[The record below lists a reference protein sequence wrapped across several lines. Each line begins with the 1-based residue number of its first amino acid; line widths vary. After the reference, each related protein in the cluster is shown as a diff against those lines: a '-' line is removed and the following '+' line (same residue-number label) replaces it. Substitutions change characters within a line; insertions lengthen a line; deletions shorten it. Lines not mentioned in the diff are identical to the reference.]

1 MKNKKA
7 KYSSDQVAQRYS
19 ILITVFV
26 FIALVI
32 FGRVTLLMFGPSH
45 DYWMEVSKKF
55 KKDNEPIPAKR
66 GNIVAADGQILAT
79 TLPEYLLFWDFMS
92 WESDTTRCV
101 KDQLMRDRM
110 LYLKLDSLSAKMH
123 ELFPDVD
130 PESFRKHMLRGRAE
144 RSHRWPLYP
153 KKVTYL
159 KYKEAQK
166 LPLLKLSRGQG
177 GGFDK
182 QEFLKRKNPFGQLAH
197 ATVGVYDEQRDTM
210 RSGFELSFDSYLR
223 GKPGKGHMEKVM
235 SRYVHI
241 VDSVAE
247 DGCDIVTTLDVS
259 MQDLVE
265 KTLGDQLRALGADIG
280 MCVLMEVETGD
291 VKAISS
297 LSRLR
302 NGTYA
307 EVENRACTSRRE
319 PGSVFKPMSFMVAF
333 EDGKINMNS
342 SVYVGNGIRDF
353 HGKKMRDSNWNKG
366 GYRRALSVPEI
377 IKFSSNVGVS
387 VLINDAYRN
396 NPAKFIEGLDRI
408 GIRKDFEIPIKDYK
422 APNIRYPKP
431 GRWSATTLPWMSVGY
446 ETQIPPIQTLAFYNG
461 VANGGKMVKPRM
473 VSAIKRGDE
482 IVKEFPVEYVIP
494 DSRDN
499 MMCSPATLKKVQKCL
514 EGVVGRANCTGKD
527 VYTKRF
533 PIAGKTGTAQIWE
546 RGRNSGKYIVSFAGY
561 FPADKPQYSMIV
573 CIEKGFPAYGGQM
586 CGPVF
591 KRIAET
597 IWARNIRANLKLA
610 TDSTARRHDL
620 PNMRP
625 GNLNA
630 LQSVT
635 EELGLGYKCN
645 FEKSG
650 DLTWGTNTNNS
661 KRLATF
667 KSDGLN
673 QTKKSARLVMPNV
686 EGYGLRD
693 ALYRLELMGLKVKTS
708 GYGSVVSQSIPSGK
722 AVRRNDEV
730 ELVLST
736 RKKGDGNDEDGA
748 GSNLTIKPAALKPT
762 QTKTDEADSSSD

>member
-1 MKNKKA
+1 MKNKKG

-19 ILITVFV
+19 ILITIFVFV
-26 FIALVI
+26 ALVI
-32 FGRVTLLMFGPSH
+32 FGRVTFLMFGPTH

-55 KKDNEPIPAKR
+55 KNDNQPIPAKR

-92 WESDTTRCV
+92 WENDTTKCI
-101 KDQLMRDRM
+101 KDQLLRDRM

-123 ELFPDVD
+123 QLFPDVD
-130 PESFRKHMLRGRAE
+130 PAEFRKHMLQGRAE

-159 KYKEAQK
+159 KYKEVQK
-166 LPLLKLSRGQG
+166 LPLLSLTRGQG
-177 GGFDK
+177 GGLDK

-197 ATVGVYDEQRDTM
+197 ATVGIYDEQRDTL
-210 RSGFELSFDSYLR
+210 RTGFERHFDKYLR
-223 GKPGKGHMEKVM
+223 GKPGKCHKEKVM
-235 SRYVHI
+235 SRYVTI
-241 VDSVAE
+241 VDSMAE
-247 DGCDIVTTLDVS
+247 EGCDIVTTLDVG

-265 KTLGDQLRALGADIG
+265 KDLGDQLRALGADIG
-280 MCVLMEVETGD
+280 MCVLMEVKTGD

-297 LSRLR
+297 LSRR
-302 NGTYA
+302 PNGTYA

-333 EDGKINMNS
+333 EDGKFNMNK

-387 VLINDAYRN
+387 VLIDEAYRN

-408 GIRKDFEIPIKDYK
+408 GIRKNFEIPIYGYA
-422 APNIRYPKP
+422 APNIRYPEK
-431 GRWSATTLPWMSVGY
+431 GHWSATTLPWMSVGY

-482 IVKEFPVEYVIP
+482 IVKEFPVEYVNP
-494 DSRDN
+494 DSRGN
-499 MMCSPATLKKVQKCL
+499 MMCSQATLEKVKKCL

-546 RGRNSGKYIVSFAGY
+546 RGRNTGKYIVSFAGY
-561 FPADKPQYSMIV
+561 FPANDPQYSMIV
-573 CIEKGFPAYGGQM
+573 CIEKSYPAYGGSM

-597 IWARNIRANLKLA
+597 IWARNIRASLKYA
-610 TDSTARRHDL
+610 TDSTSQRHDL
-620 PNMRP
+620 PIMRP

-630 LQSVT
+630 LQTVT
-635 EELGLGYKCN
+635 EELGLGFKCT
-645 FEKSG
+645 FEKSN
-650 DLTWGTNTNNS
+650 DLAWGTNTNRS
-661 KRLATF
+661 HRLASF
-667 KSDGLN
+667 ESDGLI
-673 QTKKSARLVMPNV
+673 QTKRSAKLVMPNV

-693 ALYRLELMGLKVKTS
+693 ALYRLELMGLKVTTS
-708 GYGSVVSQSIPSGK
+708 GSGSVVSQSIPSGQ
-722 AVRRNDEV
+722 AVKRGDEV
-730 ELVLST
+730 VLVLST
-736 RKKGDGNDEDGA
+736 RKKGSGNEEGGSD
-748 GSNLTIKPAALKPT
+748 SNLTIKPSALKPT
-762 QTKTDEADSSSD
+762 QTSMDEADSSSD